1 MNAVD
6 NENDEEGTWLIDAMK
21 GLIQKNTRYVSI
33 LKFPHDLR
41 RFPFDSGKIDIILES
56 RGRDITQLNLIYLSP
71 NDGVKP
77 DYVKIKGQGFAFNDD
92 FKPHPEWSVLGLDG
106 IVKKHTYNASFSR
119 AVTTIGIRRKTAFYW
134 YKILLPLAIIPFFG
148 FSMFLFK
155 PDNYSEKLGVVTDML
170 LTVFAFLWVISGDLP
185 KAGYLVSLDWLIITT
200 LLILVLLYVSILADW
215 YMVVWA
221 KTDIYTIRTIDFFVC
236 VTLAVVYVVIFIA
249 LFLWY
254 ECCTC
259 CSSSSRKKKK
269 RSPKVK
275 KKVKPLS

>member
-1 MNAVD
+1 MFSAPLGCASAVQ
-6 NENDEEGTWLIDAMK
+6 NCLPCVNSLK
-21 GLIQKNTRYVSI
+21 GSGVSM
-33 LKFPHDLR
+33 
-41 RFPFDSGKIDIILES
+41 SQS
-56 RGRDITQLNLIYLSP
+56 
-71 NDGVKP
+71 
-77 DYVKIKGQGFAFNDD
+77 
-92 FKPHPEWSVLGLDG
+92 
-106 IVKKHTYNASFSR
+106 
-119 AVTTIGIRRKTAFYW
+119 
-134 YKILLPLAIIPFFG
+134 
-148 FSMFLFK
+148 
-155 PDNYSEKLGVVTDML
+155 
-170 LTVFAFLWVISGDLP
+170 SGDLP

-236 VTLAVVYVVIFIA
+236 VTLAVVYVVIFIS